1 MAPETETQEEQQEQQ
16 ALVEA
21 TAPAVATL
29 LNAANTHEL
38 VGEERTAAFEP
49 ETNTLT
55 LTENDTGNVV
65 MDARWDGEQEV
76 WVDQGSSLT
85 EEDRDRITQTA
96 EDLSLEQPSNS
107 NLER

>member
-1 MAPETETQEEQQEQQ
+1 MPPETKVQEEQQ

-38 VGEERTAAFEP
+38 VGAERTAAFEP

-55 LTENDTGNVV
+55 LTENNTGNVV
-65 MDARWDGEQEV
+65 MAAEWDTEQEK
-76 WVDQGSSLT
+76 WEDKGSSLT
-85 EEDRDRITQTA
+85 EEDRDRIAQSV
-96 EDLSLEQPSNS
+96 ENLSLEQPTNS
-107 NLER
+107 GPER